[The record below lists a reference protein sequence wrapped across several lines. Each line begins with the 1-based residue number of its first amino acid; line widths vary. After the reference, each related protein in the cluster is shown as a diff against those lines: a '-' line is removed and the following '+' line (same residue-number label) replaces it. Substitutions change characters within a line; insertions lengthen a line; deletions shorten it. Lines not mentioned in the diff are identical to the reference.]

1 MLGFVPR
8 HPWASVER
16 RAAVRHCG
24 QSKRPGVLRSYTNFN
39 SRQYYERTNLL
50 IQQYIYIDRLLDSS
64 LPHDLLNEYNIS
76 RDQPSVPA
84 TISEEQSS
92 ANEDSRGRTE
102 LNVTSS
108 NNKKIKR
115 TPRDL
120 YKVPSEDSPLLEY
133 SDDEDG
139 PRPEIPG
146 MTDDS
151 VESGDRIVQVA
162 IYVNLAANI
171 FLLGGKMAVIVLTSS
186 LSVLASLVDGALDL
200 LSTVIVWTTTRLIA
214 TQDRYRYPVGRRR
227 LEPIG
232 VLVFSVIMVTCF
244 FQVALECFNRLNS
257 GDHSIIQ
264 LGVPSISIMA
274 STVVIKALC
283 WVWCR
288 VIKNSSVQALAQDAA
303 TDVVFN
309 LFSIIFPL
317 GKLLFPTAK
326 YAPADIYSWIL
337 REPLVARRAR
347 WSSPLGLRY
356 SQLGWHFCRAYPQ
369 PHWRRCYG

>member
-8 HPWASVER
+8 HSWAPVGR
-16 RAAVRHCG
+16 CAAVRHCG
-24 QSKRPGVLRSYTNFN
+24 QAQRPDALRSYTDFN

-64 LPHDLLNEYNIS
+64 LPHDLLNEYNTS
-76 RDQPSVPA
+76 RDQPDVPA
-84 TISEEQSS
+84 TISEEQSY
-92 ANEDSRGRTE
+92 ANVDPGSRTE
-102 LNVTSS
+102 PNGTSS

-120 YKVPSEDSPLLEY
+120 YKVPSEDTPLLEF

-146 MTDDS
+146 MSDDS
-151 VESGDRIVQVA
+151 VESGDRIVQLA
-162 IYVNLAANI
+162 IYVNLAANVV
-171 FLLGGKMAVIVLTSS
+171 LLGGKMAVIVLTSS

-200 LSTVIVWTTTRLIA
+200 LSTVIVWTTTRMIA
-214 TQDRYRYPVGRRR
+214 RQDRYRYPVGRRR

-244 FQVALECFNRLNS
+244 FQVALECFNRLTS

-264 LGVPSISIMA
+264 LGVPSIAIMA

-283 WVWCR
+283 WLWCR
-288 VIKNSSVQALAQDAA
+288 VIKNSSVQALAQDAE
-303 TDVVFN
+303 TDVIFN
-309 LFSIIFPL
+309 IFSIIFPL
-317 GKLLFPTAK
+317 GKFLFLLL
-326 YAPADIYSWIL
+326 YRHYADISSWIL
-337 REPLVARRAR
+337 REPLVA
-347 WSSPLGLRY
+347 
-356 SQLGWHFCRAYPQ
+356 
-369 PHWRRCYG
+369 

>member
-1 MLGFVPR
+1 MIGFVPR
-8 HPWASVER
+8 HSWTTVEFHMVVKHYDQPHR
-16 RAAVRHCG
+16 RGA
-24 QSKRPGVLRSYTNFN
+24 LRSYANFN
-39 SRQYYERTNLL
+39 SREYYERTNLL

-64 LPHDLLNEYNIS
+64 LPHDLLNEYNTS
-76 RDQPSVPA
+76 QNQLSVPA
-84 TISEEQSS
+84 TITEEQQSPDEQS
-92 ANEDSRGRTE
+92 GDRRDPNGA
-102 LNVTSS
+102 SS

-120 YKVPSEDSPLLEY
+120 YKVPSEDTPLLEF

-146 MTDDS
+146 ITDDS
-151 VESGDRIVQVA
+151 VETGDRIVQIA

-200 LSTVIVWTTTRLIA
+200 LSTVIVWTTTMLIA
-214 TQDRYRYPVGRRR
+214 RQDKYSYPVGRRR

-244 FQVALECFNRLNS
+244 FQVGLECFNRLNS

-274 STVVIKALC
+274 STVVVKALC
-283 WVWCR
+283 WIWCR

-303 TDVVFN
+303 TDVIFN

-317 GKLLFPTAK
+317 GEFPFPTVK
-326 YAPADIYSWIL
+326 YAPL
-337 REPLVARRAR
+337 
-347 WSSPLGLRY
+347 
-356 SQLGWHFCRAYPQ
+356 
-369 PHWRRCYG
+369 